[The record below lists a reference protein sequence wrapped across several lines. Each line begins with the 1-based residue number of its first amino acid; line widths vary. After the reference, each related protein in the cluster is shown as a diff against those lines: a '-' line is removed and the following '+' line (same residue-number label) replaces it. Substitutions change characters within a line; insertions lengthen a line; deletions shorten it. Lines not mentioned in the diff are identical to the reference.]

1 MSENDICVGR
11 VYLLVQLLFDE
22 SYALLVIL
30 SEERL
35 ALVSIFVYESFRFPP
50 RGRTVTI
57 VLPVFR

>member
-22 SYALLVIL
+22 SYALLVVL

-35 ALVSIFVYESFRFPP
+35 ALVRIFVYEPFGFPP
-50 RGRTVTI
+50 RGCTVTV
-57 VLPVFR
+57 VLSVFR